1 MNWQKYSNDVKTFM
15 LRLVLTEGQGTLNS
29 PRRFTSHYIHNKNIT
44 HTSTHHCNAEFIHFN
59 IVTFT

>member
-15 LRLVLTEGQGTLNS
+15 LRLVFIEGQGTLNS
-29 PRRFTSHYIHNKNIT
+29 ASRFNSHYIHNKNIT
-44 HTSTHHCNAEFIHFN
+44 HTSQHCNAEFIHFN